1 MVISNSNVGIGMSNP
16 QFLLDVSGGRSQF
29 TATTTAPVAIGTS
42 TSLNA
47 LVLQT
52 TARRWGIQMGNTE
65 SGANAGA
72 DFFLNRSDDAGTQ
85 VAPPALVVKRS
96 NGYVGLGTTAPTNFL
111 HIQKGNYS
119 VPANNTDG
127 TTFGINFGSSNY
139 ADQAKILGVDRTNA
153 GGVWGGELVMY
164 TSYNGAASTE
174 KVRINAVGNVGISAT
189 HPRSGFQSNAQTI
202 GIPALDVSG
211 QVYGRLPVFMVTGT
225 SVDISANYAA
235 YANSYFYITNS
246 GFTTISNPATT
257 STAQGGTFFQFKNA
271 TSSYLSITVASS
283 VSITSPVVIP
293 PSNAITLVVS
303 PSNANTFLLF

>member
-1 MVISNSNVGIGMSNP
+1 MVISNSNVGIG
-16 QFLLDVSGGRSQF
+16 
-29 TATTTAPVAIGTS
+29 TTAPS
-42 TSLNA
+42 
-47 LVLQT
+47 
-52 TARRWGIQMGNTE
+52 
-65 SGANAGA
+65 
-72 DFFLNRSDDAGTQ
+72 
-85 VAPPALVVKRS
+85 
-96 NGYVGLGTTAPTNFL
+96 NFL

-139 ADQAKILGVDRTNA
+139 TDQARILTVDRTNA
-153 GGVWGGELVMY
+153 LGVWGGELALY
-164 TSYNGAASTE
+164 TSYNAAASTE
-174 KVRINAVGNVGISAT
+174 KVRINAVGNVGIST
-189 HPRSGFQSNAQTI
+189 TNPRSGFQTNAQTI

-211 QVYGRLPVFMVTGT
+211 QVYGRLPVFVVSGT

-246 GFTTISNPATT
+246 GFTTISNPAVTATT
-257 STAQGGTFFQFKNA
+257 QGGTFFQFKNA
-271 TSSYLSITVASS
+271 TSSYLSITVAST